1 MIDVAVTN
9 RKLEDRALRI
19 LEDLT
24 QLSRED
30 CVTLLDKSDRR
41 VKLALL
47 MHWTG
52 LEAEAGQAL
61 LASHHGNLRAAL
73 KQAED

>member
-1 MIDVAVTN
+1 
-9 RKLEDRALRI
+9 
-19 LEDLT
+19 
-24 QLSRED
+24 
-30 CVTLLDKSDRR
+30 
-41 VKLALL
+41 